1 MTRSMVAGLLAVL
14 LTACSVSAVKDS
26 ASDSAVGDTATGRA
40 DGGIA
45 RSTEGRSLADGTRV
59 DATIENAFTSRTDKA
74 GETVTASVSRDVTD
88 PHGDVVIPSGSIVTL
103 TIETLDPGND
113 QTRPDGRLALVVNSV
128 AVRGHAYPLVA
139 DLTPV
144 RHQMV
149 GRGVT
154 KDEAERIGAG
164 TALGAVAG
172 RLIGKSTKGAVI
184 GGAAGAVAG
193 TAVAVHY
200 AYRDVVVSANTPI
213 TFRLSQGLTLA
224 RR

>member
-1 MTRSMVAGLLAVL
+1 MKRSMFAGLLAVL
-14 LTACSVSAVKDS
+14 LTACSVSAVRESAIDS
-26 ASDSAVGDTATGRA
+26 ATGDTTAARA
-40 DGGIA
+40 ERGIA
-45 RSTEGRSLADGTRV
+45 RSTEGPSVPDGTRV

-74 GETVTASVSRDVTD
+74 GETVTAAVSSDVTD
-88 PHGDVVIPSGSIVTL
+88 LLGNVVIPSGSIVTL

-139 DLTPV
+139 ELKPV
-144 RHQMV
+144 THQMI

-154 KDEAERIGAG
+154 SDEAERIGAG
-164 TALGAVAG
+164 TAIGAVAG

-193 TAVAVHY
+193 TAVAIHY
-200 AYRDVVVSANTPI
+200 AYRDVVVSAHTPI
-213 TFRLSQGLTLA
+213 TFTLSRALTLA
-224 RR
+224 SK